1 MDQNLTWNFR
11 GFGIAVGAVILLIG
25 SLFFPPTRYIWDLID
40 QNLFL
45 LINSWIATNPLSQN
59 IVAILNYKRFDW
71 VHDLVFLTFFII
83 YVKNAPREKRL
94 YRIAQVLFAVLLAA
108 LVILYINKT
117 LLSTTYRINRDSPSL
132 YFPNCTRLSEKVTW
146 LFVKDYSRCSFPA
159 DHGTTACLFIGVIHI
174 LMGARAGL
182 FATLYALFF
191 VSPRLIV
198 GAHWLTDIL
207 VGSASIAILALA
219 IGYCTPLAELF
230 VQKIT
235 KINFAMK
242 PHVE

>member
-1 MDQNLTWNFR
+1 MDQKLTWNFR
-11 GFGIAVGAVILLIG
+11 GIAYAISTVLILIG
-25 SLFFPPTRYIWDLID
+25 SLFFPPTRYVWDLID

-45 LINSWIATNPLSQN
+45 LINKWIATNPLLQN
-59 IVAILNYKRFDW
+59 IVAICNYKRFDW

-83 YVKNAPREKRL
+83 YVKNAPREKRF
-94 YRIAQVLFAVLLAA
+94 YRIAQILFAILLAA
-108 LVILYINKT
+108 FVILYINKT
-117 LLSTTYRINRDSPSL
+117 LLSTTFRINRDSPSL
-132 YFPNCTRLSEKVTW
+132 FFPSCTRLSEKVTW

-191 VSPRLIV
+191 VAPRLIV
-198 GAHWLTDIL
+198 GANWATDIL

-230 VQKIT
+230 AQKIT
-235 KINFAMK
+235 KTSQSNKAL
-242 PHVE
+242 

>member
-1 MDQNLTWNFR
+1 MDQKLTWNFR
-11 GFGIAVGAVILLIG
+11 GIAYAISTVLILIG
-25 SLFFPPTRYIWDLID
+25 SLFFPPTRYVWDLID

-45 LINSWIATNPLSQN
+45 LINKWIATNPLLQN
-59 IVAILNYKRFDW
+59 IVAICNYKRFDW

-83 YVKNAPREKRL
+83 YVKNAPREKRF
-94 YRIAQVLFAVLLAA
+94 YRIAQILFAILLAA
-108 LVILYINKT
+108 FVILYINKT
-117 LLSTTYRINRDSPSL
+117 LLSTTFRINRDSPSL
-132 YFPNCTRLSEKVTW
+132 FFPSCTRLSEKVTW

-191 VSPRLIV
+191 VAPRLIV
-198 GAHWLTDIL
+198 GAHWATDIL

-230 VQKIT
+230 AQKLT
-235 KINFAMK
+235 KTSQSQKAL
-242 PHVE
+242 